1 MKDNK
6 RFTRQRSNV
15 VDDGYRINV
24 LASAGF
30 KVFSPHLTCI
40 YKRGIA
46 QSWEKFFLSLLCC
59 LLSVFCILSSAH
71 AIEIKK
77 QTLPNGLTV
86 LHAERHNLPIVML
99 TILIKASPL
108 NEPADK
114 AGIAYLTAKM
124 LAEGTQKRKASEISE
139 EIEFV
144 GASLDASTSSDYTTI
159 SLSVLKKD
167 MEKGFEI
174 FSDVLQNPSFPEE
187 EINRRKEIIKGSLR
201 QSEEDPS
208 FVASK
213 AFIKEVFDEHPYGR
227 LVNGS
232 IESIDNIKRDDI
244 ARFYHEHYLPENAIL
259 SVVGD
264 LTSEELGALIERYM
278 GQWKAEVGRQ
288 QSAVSG
294 HQLETKKNKPKIV
307 VIDRD
312 ITQANIVLGH
322 RGIARDN
329 PDYYAVSVMNY
340 ILGGGGFA
348 SRLMKVVRDEMGL
361 TYSIYSSFSGNKEP
375 GQFEVEVQTKNES
388 AGIVIKEIL
397 KQINKIKTETVTDL
411 ELKDAKA
418 YLTGSFPRRLET
430 SRRIADFLAAVQ
442 FYNLGDDY
450 IERYPDYINRVTK
463 KDVLRVAE
471 KYLNPENYVLV
482 IVGNQ
487 KKIDLSHFQSSKNI
501 Y

>member
-1 MKDNK
+1 MQA
-6 RFTRQRSNV
+6 R
-15 VDDGYRINV
+15 
-24 LASAGF
+24 
-30 KVFSPHLTCI
+30 
-40 YKRGIA
+40 IA
-46 QSWEKFFLSLLCC
+46 QLGKTLIFLLLLFTIHC
-59 LLSVFCILSSAH
+59 SVFTDSYAL
-71 AIEIKK
+71 EIKR

-86 LHAERHNLPIVML
+86 LHAERHNLPIVMVTL
-99 TILIKASPL
+99 LIKASPL

-124 LAEGTQKRKASEISE
+124 LTEGTHKRNASEISE
-139 EIEFV
+139 EIEFI
-144 GASLDASTSSDYTTI
+144 GASLDASTSSDYTTV

-167 MEKGFEI
+167 IEKGFEI

-187 EINRRKEIIKGSLR
+187 EINRKKEMIKGYLR

-213 AFIKEVFDEHPYGR
+213 VFIKEVFDGHPYGR

-232 IESIDNIKRDDI
+232 IESVDSIKRDDI
-244 ARFYHEHYLPENAIL
+244 VRFYHEHYLPDNAIL

-264 LTSEELGALIERYM
+264 LTSNELNFLIERYL
-278 GQWKAEVGRQ
+278 GQWKTGVNGQGFGVKGRE
-288 QSAVSG
+288 SES
-294 HQLETKKNKPKIV
+294 KKTNKPK
-307 VIDRD
+307 VIIINKD
-312 ITQANIVLGH
+312 ITQANIIFGH
-322 RGIARDN
+322 IGISRDN

-340 ILGGGGFA
+340 IFGGGGFA

-388 AGIVIKEIL
+388 AGTVIKEIL
-397 KQINKIKTETVTDL
+397 KQVNKIRTETVTDH
-411 ELKDAKA
+411 EIKDAKA

-463 KDVLRVAE
+463 EDVLRVAR
-471 KYLNPENYVLV
+471 KYLDYENYVLV
-482 IVGNQ
+482 VVGNQ
-487 KKIDLSHFQSSKNI
+487 KKINLPHFQASEYI
-501 Y
+501 YEFAY

>member
-1 MKDNK
+1 MLNLKVQSSK
-6 RFTRQRSNV
+6 SKVWLSVSILQS
-15 VDDGYRINV
+15 
-24 LASAGF
+24 LAF
-30 KVFSPHLTCI
+30 
-40 YKRGIA
+40 
-46 QSWEKFFLSLLCC
+46 SLLILPIAYC
-59 LLSVFCILSSAH
+59 LLFTSGEAYAV
-71 AIEIKK
+71 EIKK

-99 TILIKASPL
+99 TLLIKASPL

-124 LAEGTQKRKASEISE
+124 LTEGTQKRKASEISE
-139 EIEFV
+139 EIEFI
-144 GASLDASTSSDYTTI
+144 GASIDSSTGSDYTTI

-167 MEKGFEI
+167 IEKGVEI

-187 EINRRKEIIKGSLR
+187 EINRMKEIIKGSLR

-227 LVNGS
+227 LINGS
-232 IESIDNIKRDDI
+232 IESIDSIKQDDI
-244 ARFYHEHYLPENAIL
+244 IRFYHEHYLPENAIL

-264 LTSEELGALIERYM
+264 LTSEELGSLIQRHL
-278 GQWKAEVGRQ
+278 GQWKAEDRNQKTEVRKQ
-288 QSAVSG
+288 T
-294 HQLETKKNKPKIV
+294 EKKFRGKKIV
-307 VIDRD
+307 VIDKD
-312 ITQANIVLGH
+312 ITQANIIFGHLGIE
-322 RGIARDN
+322 RNN

-388 AGIVIKEIL
+388 AGVVIEEIL
-397 KQINKIKTETVTDL
+397 KQINKIRAETVTDM

-463 KDVLRVAE
+463 EDVLRVAE

-487 KKIDLSHFQSSKNI
+487 KKIDLSHFQSPKNVH
-501 Y
+501 

>member
-1 MKDNK
+1 MLNLKVQSSK
-6 RFTRQRSNV
+6 SKVRLSASSLQL
-15 VDDGYRINV
+15 
-24 LASAGF
+24 LAF
-30 KVFSPHLTCI
+30 
-40 YKRGIA
+40 
-46 QSWEKFFLSLLCC
+46 SLLILLTAYC
-59 LLSVFCILSSAH
+59 LLFTSGDAY

-77 QTLPNGLTV
+77 KTLPDGLTV

-99 TILIKASPL
+99 TLLIKASPL

-139 EIEFV
+139 EIEFI
-144 GASLDASTSSDYTTI
+144 GASIDSSTGSDYTTV

-167 MEKGFEI
+167 VEKGFDI
-174 FSDVLQNPSFPEE
+174 FSDVLLNPSFSEE
-187 EINRRKEIIKGSLR
+187 DISRKKEIIKGSLR

-213 AFIKEVFDEHPYGR
+213 AFIKEVFDDHPYGR

-232 IESIDNIKRDDI
+232 AESIDNIKRDDI
-244 ARFYHEHYLPENAIL
+244 VKFYYDHYSPDNAIL

-264 LTSEELGALIERYM
+264 LTADELNLLIERYL
-278 GQWKAEVGRQ
+278 GQWKARHRTQNTENRTQIGKNHK
-288 QSAVSG
+288 G
-294 HQLETKKNKPKIV
+294 KKV
-307 VIDRD
+307 VIIDKD
-312 ITQANIVLGH
+312 ITQANIIFGHLGIE
-322 RGIARDN
+322 RNN

-340 ILGGGGFA
+340 ILGGGGFS

-361 TYSIYSSFSGNKEP
+361 TYSIYSSFSGNKEQ

-397 KQINKIKTETVTDL
+397 RQINKIRTDPVTEQ

-430 SRRIADFLAAVQ
+430 SRRVADFLAAAQ

-450 IERYPDYINRVTK
+450 IEKYPDYINGVTK
-463 KDVLRVAE
+463 EEVWRVA
-471 KYLNPENYVLV
+471 KRYLNPENYVLV

-487 KKIDLSHFQSSKNI
+487 NKIDLPQSFTGK
-501 Y
+501 

>member
-1 MKDNK
+1 MRRQKSEH
-6 RFTRQRSNV
+6 REQRTEHRPQTFLFFFT
-15 VDDGYRINV
+15 I
-24 LASAGF
+24 
-30 KVFSPHLTCI
+30 
-40 YKRGIA
+40 
-46 QSWEKFFLSLLCC
+46 
-59 LLSVFCILSSAH
+59 LLSVVCLLSSAH
-71 AIEIKK
+71 ALEIKR

-124 LAEGTQKRKASEISE
+124 LTEGTQKRKASEISE
-139 EIEFV
+139 EIDFI
-144 GASLDASTSSDYTTI
+144 GASLDTSTNSDYTTI
-159 SLSVLKKD
+159 SFSVLKKD
-167 MEKGFEI
+167 VEKGFDI

-187 EINRRKEIIKGSLR
+187 EINRKKEIIKGSLM

-213 AFIKEVFDEHPYGR
+213 TFIKEVFDDHPYGR

-244 ARFYHEHYLPENAIL
+244 VRFYHDHYLPENAIL

-264 LTSEELGALIERYM
+264 LTLEELDSMIKRYL
-278 GQWKAEVGRQ
+278 GQWKAKDRRQ
-288 QSAVSG
+288 KTEDRAQI
-294 HQLETKKNKPKIV
+294 EKKHKDKKV
-307 VIDRD
+307 VIIDKD
-312 ITQANIVLGH
+312 ITQANIIFGH

-388 AGIVIKEIL
+388 AGTVIKEIL
-397 KQINKIKTETVTDL
+397 KQINKIKTETVTNQ

-450 IERYPDYINRVTK
+450 IEKYPDYISRVTK
-463 KDVLRVAE
+463 EDILRVAK
-471 KYLNPENYVLV
+471 KYLNSENYILV
-482 IVGNQ
+482 IVGN
-487 KKIDLSHFQSSKNI
+487 KKKMDLSYIQPSENI
-501 Y
+501 Q

>member
-1 MKDNK
+1 MLNLKV
-6 RFTRQRSNV
+6 QRSKSRV
-15 VDDGYRINV
+15 Q
-24 LASAGF
+24 LSAF
-30 KVFSPHLTCI
+30 SLQPLVFSLLI
-40 YKRGIA
+40 LLIA
-46 QSWEKFFLSLLCC
+46 YC
-59 LLSVFCILSSAH
+59 LLFTSGDAY

-86 LHAERHNLPIVML
+86 LHSERHNLPIVMVTL
-99 TILIKASPL
+99 LIKASPL
-108 NEPADK
+108 NEPSDK

-124 LAEGTQKRKASEISE
+124 LTEGTYKRKASEISE

-159 SLSVLKKD
+159 SLSILKKD

-174 FSDVLQNPSFPEE
+174 FSDVLLNPSFPED
-187 EINRRKEIIKGSLR
+187 EINRKKEMIKGSLR

-208 FVASK
+208 FVAGK
-213 AFIKEVFDEHPYGR
+213 AFIKEVFDDHPYGR

-244 ARFYHEHYLPENAIL
+244 VRFYHEYYLPNNAIL

-264 LTSEELGALIERYM
+264 LTSNELSSLIERHL
-278 GQWKAEVGRQ
+278 GQWKTGDKRQKAEKRAQ
-288 QSAVSG
+288 TEKR
-294 HQLETKKNKPKIV
+294 HKDKKV
-307 VIDRD
+307 VIIDKD

-322 RGIARDN
+322 LGIARDN

-388 AGIVIKEIL
+388 SGTVIKEIFN
-397 KQINKIKTETVTDL
+397 QINKIKTETVTDQ
-411 ELKDAKA
+411 ELNDAKA

-450 IERYPDYINRVTK
+450 IERYPDYINHVTK
-463 KDVLRVAE
+463 EDVLRVAK
-471 KYLNPENYVLV
+471 KYLIPENYVLV
-482 IVGNQ
+482 VVGNK
-487 KKIDLSHFQSSKNI
+487 KKINLSDLQPPENI
-501 Y
+501 H